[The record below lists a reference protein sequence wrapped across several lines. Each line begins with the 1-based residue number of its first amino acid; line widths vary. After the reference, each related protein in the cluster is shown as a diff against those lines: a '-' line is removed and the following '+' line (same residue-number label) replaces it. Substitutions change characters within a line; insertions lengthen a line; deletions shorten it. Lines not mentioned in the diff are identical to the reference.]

1 MINNILTKILMA
13 FTVIVVIVLGIIQ
26 FVDFE
31 LFEELAAQAII
42 GAFWIGLL
50 LVVIWAFS
58 KILKQ

>member
-1 MINNILTKILMA
+1 MNNNILTKILMA
-13 FTVIVVIVLGIIQ
+13 FTVIVVVVLGIIQ
-26 FVDFE
+26 FIDFE

-42 GAFWIGLL
+42 GVFWIGLL